1 MADHKSD
8 YEIYL
13 EKYCASRGVSMEEA
27 EQHYL
32 VQEYHKVC
40 EEREKEAAEN
50 GRRESYDCGSVPE

>member
-1 MADHKSD
+1 MKEKKSD
-8 YEIYL
+8 YEEYL
-13 EKYCASRGVSMEEA
+13 DKYCRSRGIPREEA

-32 VQEYHKVC
+32 VKEYHKVC